1 MERYSL
7 EFAKSVRK
15 DLKKIGKSDS
25 SRILK
30 AIDKL
35 EVNPRPPT
43 CKKLTDRELYRI
55 RVGSYMVV
63 YEIFDL
69 RLVIMI
75 VKIGDRKDV
84 YR

>member
-1 MERYSL
+1 MEPYRL

-15 DLKKIGKSDS
+15 DLKKIGKRDA

-30 AIDKL
+30 AIDRL
-35 EVNPRPPT
+35 EADPRPPS
-43 CKKLTDRELYRI
+43 CKKLTDRELYRMRI
-55 RVGSYMVV
+55 GNYRVV
-63 YEIFDL
+63 YEIFDD

-75 VKIGDRKDV
+75 VKVGDRKDV

>member
-15 DLKKIGKSDS
+15 DLKKIGKRDA

-30 AIDKL
+30 AIDRL
-35 EVNPRPPT
+35 EANQRPPS

-55 RVGSYMVV
+55 RVGSYRVV
-63 YEIFDL
+63 YEIFDR

-75 VKIGDRKDV
+75 VKVGDRKDV

>member
-15 DLKKIGKSDS
+15 DLKKIGKRDA

-30 AIDKL
+30 TIDRL
-35 EVNPRPPT
+35 ETNPCPPS
-43 CKKLTDRELYRI
+43 CKKLTGRDFYRI
-55 RVGSYMVV
+55 RVGSYRVV
-63 YEIFDL
+63 YEIFDR

-75 VKIGDRKDV
+75 VKGGDRKDV
-84 YR
+84 HR

>member
-15 DLKKIGKSDS
+15 DLKKIGKRDA

-30 AIDKL
+30 AIKKL
-35 EVNPRPPT
+35 EANPRPST
-43 CKKLTDRELYRI
+43 CKKITDRELYRI
-55 RVGSYMVV
+55 RVGNYRVV
-63 YEIFDL
+63 YQIFDL

>member
-15 DLKKIGKSDS
+15 DLRKIGKRDA

-30 AIDKL
+30 AIDRL
-35 EVNPRPPT
+35 ETNPRPPT

-55 RVGSYMVV
+55 RIGNYRVV

-75 VKIGDRKDV
+75 VKIGDRKDA

>member
-15 DLKKIGKSDS
+15 DLRKIGKRDA

-35 EVNPRPPT
+35 EANPRSPT

-55 RVGSYMVV
+55 RVGNYRVV

>member
-1 MERYSL
+1 MEPYRL

-15 DLKKIGKSDS
+15 DLKKIGKRDV

-30 AIDKL
+30 AIDSL
-35 EVNPRPPT
+35 EATPRPPT

-55 RVGSYMVV
+55 RVGNCRVV
-63 YEIFDL
+63 YEIFDD

-75 VKIGDRKDV
+75 VKVGDRKDV

>member
-15 DLKKIGKSDS
+15 DLKKIGKRDA

-30 AIDKL
+30 VIDKL
-35 EVNPRPPT
+35 EANPRPPSG
-43 CKKLTDRELYRI
+43 KKLTDRELYRI
-55 RVGSYMVV
+55 RVGNYRVV

-75 VKIGDRKDV
+75 VKIGERKDV

>member
-1 MERYSL
+1 MERYRL

-15 DLKKIGKSDS
+15 DLKKIGRRDV

-35 EVNPRPPT
+35 EVDPRPPV
-43 CKKLTDRELYRI
+43 CRKLTDRELYRI
-55 RVGSYMVV
+55 RVGNYRIV
-63 YEIFDL
+63 YEILDL

>member
-1 MERYSL
+1 MGRYSL
-7 EFAKSVRK
+7 EFTKSVRK
-15 DLKKIGKSDS
+15 DLKRIGKRDA

-30 AIDKL
+30 AIDRL
-35 EVNPRPPT
+35 EANPRPPT

-55 RVGSYMVV
+55 RVGNYRVV
-63 YEIFDL
+63 YEIFDD

-75 VKIGDRKDV
+75 VKVGDRKDV

>member
-1 MERYSL
+1 MGRYSF

-15 DLKKIGKSDS
+15 DLKRIGKRDA

-30 AIDKL
+30 SIDKL
-35 EVNPRPPT
+35 EANPRPPT
-43 CKKLTDRELYRI
+43 SKKLTDRELYRI
-55 RVGSYMVV
+55 RVGNYRVV

-69 RLVIMI
+69 RLVIMV